1 MTMGPESLLDRI
13 RAATADE
20 YTIDREIGRGGMAAV
35 FLGRDLALDRRVA
48 IKVMLPDLINVQGVQ
63 DRFVI
68 EARTAAHLDHPG
80 IVTVYA
86 VKQRGGLLFIA
97 MKYIEGYTLEAVLR
111 SQGQI
116 DPAAA
121 ALIGSR
127 VAEAL
132 SFAHGEGVVHRD
144 VKPSNIMIDMRG
156 RPVVTDFGIARV
168 MTAQSITVAGSMLGT
183 PTHMSP
189 EQCRGLPASAAS
201 DQYSLGVTMYEML
214 SGRVPFT
221 GSLFELIDAHREQT
235 PPPLSE
241 FVRGVD
247 PELEHTVMRMLAKNA
262 QERWGSL
269 TDVVQRLST
278 HTFQHRGDDNLR
290 ATLVLSGGFGSSL
303 PTPERGIAAIDLLT
317 PPGGPLTPSTPISVS
332 GSTAVD
338 VNAAPQ
344 PGARSRW
351 LMAVAAAAVIVVIAT
366 LVVRAASSGAGAV
379 APPAVRTDSAPA
391 AAPAA
396 AAAIAAAARDS
407 VARDSVA
414 RAAKDSASR
423 DSTARVA
430 GVKDSMAKDS
440 VAKALVAKTLAARDS
455 AAKAA
460 KSEAATTPKTRP
472 ESITVSC
479 ARLLERVSLGEKLT
493 DEERSLLRQR
503 CPK

>member
-1 MTMGPESLLDRI
+1 MTTGPESLLDRI

-116 DPAAA
+116 DPTAA

-132 SFAHGEGVVHRD
+132 NFAHAEGVVHRD

-168 MTAQSITVAGSMLGT
+168 MTGQSITVAGSMLGT

-221 GSLFELIDAHREQT
+221 GSLFELIDAHRERT

-241 FVRGVD
+241 FVGGVD
-247 PELEHTVMRMLAKNA
+247 PELERTVMRMLAKNA

-269 TDVVQRLST
+269 TDVVQRLSM
-278 HTFQHRGDDNLR
+278 HTSQHLGDDNLR
-290 ATLVLSGGFGSSL
+290 ATLVLSGFGSSL
-303 PTPERGIAAIDLLT
+303 PTPERGVAAIDLLT
-317 PPGGPLTPSTPISVS
+317 PPGGPLTPSTPSTPISIS
-332 GSTAVD
+332 GPASPVPISSPPPAVP
-338 VNAAPQ
+338 VNSVGAAPA
-344 PGARSRW
+344 ARNRW
-351 LMAVAAAAVIVVIAT
+351 LMAGAAAAVIVVVAA
-366 LVVRAASSGAGAV
+366 LVLRAASSGPRAV
-379 APPAVRTDSAPA
+379 APPAVRTDSA
-391 AAPAA
+391 
-396 AAAIAAAARDS
+396 
-407 VARDSVA
+407 ARDSVA

-430 GVKDSMAKDS
+430 AVKDSLAKDS
-440 VAKALVAKTLAARDS
+440 VAKALAAKTLVARDS

-460 KSEAATTPKTRP
+460 KSKAAPTPKTRP